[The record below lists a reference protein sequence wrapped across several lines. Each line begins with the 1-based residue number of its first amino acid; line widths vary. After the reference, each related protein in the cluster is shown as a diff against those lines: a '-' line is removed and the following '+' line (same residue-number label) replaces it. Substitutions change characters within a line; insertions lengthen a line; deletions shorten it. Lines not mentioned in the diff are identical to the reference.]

1 MPTFRIE
8 TLERWPR
15 RVVYELEATCIE
27 AAIARVRSHSA
38 EPVDDKHLLNEPDQ
52 IIEISSVEHIDEPKP
67 SPSLPAEPPKPAPF
81 ASAELQPYTVLLR
94 VPGQFQ
100 ERAGKVET
108 FLAHL
113 LAFTVAGAIEEAQ
126 VRASVQ
132 RGQEDLA
139 DQFEPLLVIEG
150 HHEELVI
157 P

>member
-1 MPTFRIE
+1 MIFRIE

-27 AAIARVRSHSA
+27 AAIAAVRSHSA
-38 EPVDDKHLLNEPDQ
+38 EPVEDEHLLNESD
-52 IIEISSVEHIDEPKP
+52 EVVEFSFVEHIDEPKP
-67 SPSLPAEPPKPAPF
+67 SPSLPAEPPKPTPL
-81 ASAELQPYTVLLR
+81 ASAELQPYSVLLL
-94 VPGQFQ
+94 VPGQLQ

-108 FLAHL
+108 FLAHI

-126 VRASVQ
+126 VTASAQ

-139 DQFEPLLVIEG
+139 DKFKPLLVIEG
-150 HHEELVI
+150 HHDQLVI